1 MTRGVCAVGGL
12 VCNQFLHTLSLS
24 QNSFDK
30 KCAELLAQ
38 CLVHNETLT
47 NLDLRTNDIKV
58 RMCLCLFCGYERQR
72 DQEINKRSRDQEI
85 NKRSKSKSRSRSRD
99 QERE

>member
-1 MTRGVCAVGGL
+1 MPWVWLYFCCLRCEGVLTLTRGVCAVGGL

-58 RMCLCLFCGYERQR
+58 
-72 DQEINKRSRDQEI
+72 
-85 NKRSKSKSRSRSRD
+85 
-99 QERE
+99 